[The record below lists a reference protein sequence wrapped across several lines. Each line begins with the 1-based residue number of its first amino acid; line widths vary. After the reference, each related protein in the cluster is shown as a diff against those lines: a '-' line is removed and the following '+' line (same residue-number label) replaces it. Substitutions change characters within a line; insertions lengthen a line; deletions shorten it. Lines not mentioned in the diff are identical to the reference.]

1 MKRVIVI
8 PARFGST
15 RLPGKP
21 LREIAGK
28 PLIQWV
34 YERARESNLAD
45 EVMVAT
51 DDGRIHDACGAFG
64 APVVMTSPDC
74 RSGTDRVYE
83 AVKGR
88 AADIVV
94 NVQGDEPLIRG
105 EMIDLLFSAI
115 EQDSLDMATLC
126 AYLSDRHE
134 YTDPHTVK
142 VVMDKKGFALYFSRA
157 AIPFMQRT
165 TAIPLYKHI
174 GIYGYSRNCL
184 ETFVAMP
191 KGGLEE
197 AESLE
202 QLRAMEAGVRIRTV
216 LVDYE
221 GFGVDTESDLERMA
235 AILTPAT

>member
-8 PARFGST
+8 PARYGST

-34 YERARESNLAD
+34 YERARESSLAD

-51 DDGRIHDACGAFG
+51 DDGRIHDACAAFG
-64 APVVMTSPDC
+64 AQVVMTSPDC
-74 RSGTDRVYE
+74 KSGTDRVYE

-88 AADIVV
+88 PADIVV

-105 EMIDLLFSAI
+105 DMIDQLFSAI

-165 TAIPLYKHI
+165 IAIPLYKHI
-174 GIYGYSRNCL
+174 GIYGYSRNYL
-184 ETFVAMP
+184 EAFVGMP

-202 QLRAMEAGVRIRTV
+202 QLRAMEAGVRIRTI

-221 GFGVDTESDLERMA
+221 GFGVDTESDLERMH
-235 AILTPAT
+235 AILAAPT